1 MSKLIIMVGLPGSG
15 KSYYANKL
23 LEEATNPT
31 VIISSDD
38 YRKRLFNNENDQT
51 HNEQVFKTLY
61 QDIRKYLISHV
72 DVIFDATNTSLKSRI
87 RIMKEI
93 EGIDCEKEAYVICTP
108 LNECIER
115 DKNRER
121 KVGEEV
127 IWKFINS
134 FQCPQYYEGF
144 NKINLVDANKEYDGK
159 ALGKLYTKMLQFNQG
174 NPHHIYNLFEHCSRL
189 ARYWPENSV
198 EEKAALIHDVGK
210 LFTRSVDENGISH
223 YYNHD
228 SIGAYYILTHSEL
241 IEDKNS
247 ILDILHYIQYHM
259 RAHND
264 FVGGKAEKKY
274 RKLFGDQ
281 RFDQLIQF
289 AEYDKIASGTYEKHD
304 EILEK
309 LKNELSN

>member
-1 MSKLIIMVGLPGSG
+1 MVGLPGSG

-31 VIISSDD
+31 VILSSDN
-38 YRKRLFNNENDQT
+38 YRKKLFGDENDQT
-51 HNEQVFKTLY
+51 HNEQVFKMLY
-61 QDIRKYLISHV
+61 QDMRKYLISHV
-72 DVIFDATNTSLKSRI
+72 DVIFDATNTSLKSRL

-93 EGIDCEKEAYVICTP
+93 EGIECDKEAYVICTP
-108 LNECIER
+108 IEECIER

-121 KVGEEV
+121 SVGEEV
-127 IWKFINS
+127 IWKFVRS
-134 FQCPQYYEGF
+134 FQYPQTYEGF
-144 NKINLVDANKEYDGK
+144 WEIYLLGMKEYDGK
-159 ALGKLYTKMLQFNQG
+159 ALGKIYTKMLQFNQD

-198 EEKAALIHDVGK
+198 EEKAALVHDIGK
-210 LFTRSVDENGISH
+210 LFTRSVDEKGISH

-228 SIGAYYILTHSEL
+228 SVGAYYILSHSEL
-241 IEDKNS
+241 IENKED
-247 ILDILHYIQYHM
+247 LLPILHYIQYHM
-259 RAHND
+259 RAHKD
-264 FVGGKAEKKY
+264 FIGGKAERKY

-281 RFDQLIQF
+281 RYTQLIQL